1 MEFLSCSSV
10 SKHQDGGMY
19 KTPTYPGYPFLMLP
33 DPYLPNSSV
42 SPSVSAPPLSLS
54 CWLKRLW
61 WWFLVWA
68 AAGWAAWGLYPRLC
82 FNVLAL
88 DSSASLEHFSFYLV
102 SSPNTEHMFLVF
114 RGSFIWW
121 AFWIIATAGAERHAG
136 MEMFRARRVFCICG
150 RRNQILS
157 SRSLIKNK
165 KENSDGKRWRLL
177 WPFFWIKAWIFS
189 SGCFFFF
196 PHNLR
201 LICCASGLANE
212 LTSTFIRLK
221 ISGVLLVGC
230 DQFQR
235 PDL

>member
-1 MEFLSCSSV
+1 MDFKKCVLFLFFCFFLIYGVSLLFLSVEAPRWRHVQDANVSGVSV
-10 SKHQDGGMY
+10 PDAAWPLPPQQLRLSICKCTSALTLLLAEAPLMMVSCVSCCGG
-19 KTPTYPGYPFLMLP
+19 
-33 DPYLPNSSV
+33 
-42 SPSVSAPPLSLS
+42 
-54 CWLKRLW
+54 
-61 WWFLVWA
+61 
-68 AAGWAAWGLYPRLC
+68 AAWGLYPRLC

-177 WPFFWIKAWIFS
+177 WPFFLDKGVNIFFWVFLLFS
-189 SGCFFFF
+189 S
-196 PHNLR
+196 
-201 LICCASGLANE
+201 
-212 LTSTFIRLK
+212 
-221 ISGVLLVGC
+221 
-230 DQFQR
+230 
-235 PDL
+235 